1 MALPEASKTIEIRLE
16 TAWQTIDLTQA
27 ITERVAESSGF
38 EEDDIHK
45 ISMSVR
51 EGIINALHYGNR
63 MQRGKTVFLD
73 FVFEPERLVIRMTD
87 EGNGFEANLVDDPL
101 SEENLLKSSG
111 RGLLIVQ
118 AFMDDMNVGR
128 GPGGGAELMMAK
140 LYPKRFEKGEE
151 G

>member
-1 MALPEASKTIEIRLE
+1 MAAPESSKTVEIKLE

-27 ITERVAESSGF
+27 ITERVAEASGF

-45 ISMSVR
+45 IAMSVR

-63 MQRGKTVFLD
+63 MQREKTIFLD

-87 EGNGFEANLVDDPL
+87 EGNGFEASHVDDPL
-101 SEENLLKSSG
+101 SEENLLKTSG

-118 AFMDDMNVGR
+118 AFMDDMRVGQ
-128 GPGGGAELMMAK
+128 GPGGGAELIMAK